1 MRAYAVA
8 LALVA
13 MVVAVP
19 AVVPAQQSTTQRATR
34 DARSGAPPPLRPIA
48 ELARLPP
55 VSAQGPAPT
64 RPYPW
69 NKRVGAAGRFARRR
83 AGIVSWAVVSPDGRV
98 RGSQMHRRHSS
109 ASVVK
114 AMLMVAYLRRVPR
127 RALNRRERALLR
139 PMVTSSDNG
148 AATRV
153 YRVVGEGGLRRLAR
167 RARMR
172 NFATGGAFWG
182 GTQISPYDQARFFWR
197 IDSFVPRRHRAYA
210 RSLLSGVVGRQR
222 WGVPRA
228 APPGWGI
235 FFKGGWVPPRR
246 VNQVALLQ
254 RGRSRIAI
262 AVFNQGT
269 PSFGYGQ
276 GTIEGVARRLLLR
289 VNEFRP

>member
-1 MRAYAVA
+1 MRPYAVA
-8 LALVA
+8 LALLA

-19 AVVPAQQSTTQRATR
+19 AVVGAEQPATQRATH
-34 DARSGAPPPLRPIA
+34 DARSAAAPSLRPIA
-48 ELARLPP
+48 ELAWLPP
-55 VSAQGPAPT
+55 GGAAPAGK
-64 RPYPW
+64 YPW
-69 NKRVGAAGRFARRR
+69 NTRVGAAGRFARRR
-83 AGIVSWAVVSPDGRV
+83 AGKVSWAVVTPDGRV
-98 RGSQMHRRHSS
+98 RGSHMHRRHSS

-114 AMLMVAYLRRVPR
+114 AMLMVAYLRRVPG
-127 RALNRRERALLR
+127 RALSRRERALLR
-139 PMVTSSDNG
+139 PMVTSSSNG

-153 YRVVGEGGLRRLAR
+153 YRAVGESGLRRLAR
-167 RARMR
+167 RSRMR

-210 RSLLSGVVGRQR
+210 RSLLAGIVRSQR
-222 WGVPRA
+222 WGVPPASPR
-228 APPGWGI
+228 GWGI

-269 PSFGYGQ
+269 PSFRYGQ
-276 GTIEGVARRLLLR
+276 ETIEGVARRLLLR
-289 VNEFRP
+289 VNGFRP